1 MLYPPIR
8 LGTHWVFRVP
18 SPMDTQPKV
27 GSVMIRIRNPNGP
40 LLVPHWLSHSLGDIS
55 NYVVNYSESGTAF
68 VPMSAV

>member
-1 MLYPPIR
+1 
-8 LGTHWVFRVP
+8 
-18 SPMDTQPKV
+18 MDTQPKV